1 MFKLESEKALM
12 DAFRTKDR
20 PQVELTRELQLPL
33 FVRHYVAW
41 KHPAGERLYL
51 VFAVPGGA
59 PTGIVF
65 DSFKGEGLAVP
76 QMCHWCHSPSAG
88 ADIAMLMTKVSS
100 KRTIG
105 VQVCAD
111 LSCQRKLEDE
121 ADRSGRSVLPAM
133 NTLLERMGRFAHE
146 GLGIELTAAGR

>member
-65 DSFKGEGLAVP
+65 DSFKGEGPAVA

-88 ADIAMLMTKVSS
+88 ADIAMLMTKVSG

-121 ADRSGRSVLPAM
+121 ADRSGLSVLPAM
-133 NTLLERMGRFAHE
+133 NTLVERMGRFAHE

>member
-88 ADIAMLMTKVSS
+88 ADIAMLMTKVSG

-146 GLGIELTAAGR
+146 GLGIDLTAAGR